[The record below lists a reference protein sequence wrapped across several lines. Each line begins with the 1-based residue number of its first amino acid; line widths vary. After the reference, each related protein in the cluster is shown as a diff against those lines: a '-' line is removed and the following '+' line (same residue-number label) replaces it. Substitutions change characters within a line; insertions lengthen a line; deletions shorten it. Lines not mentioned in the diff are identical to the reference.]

1 MDLLLTN
8 VTIFPNSAE
17 PTLLQGH
24 AVAITRHLIAAVG
37 PEAELRRA
45 FPQHPEVDG
54 GGRLL
59 MPGLI
64 NAHNHFY
71 GTFARGLALSV
82 QPQNFGEILKYLW
95 WRLDSSLDLD
105 AVYYSALLPAMLA
118 AKVGVTTII
127 DHHASPQAT
136 DGSLDR
142 IEEALTLVG
151 MRGIL
156 CYEVSDRD
164 GPDARRAGLVENAR
178 YIRKCQKAR
187 AANPAHLFD
196 GLVGLHAAFT
206 LDDETLA
213 AAADLTRQLDRG
225 VHVHVLE
232 DPIDERVC
240 REKYGAGAVE
250 RLEQHGLLG
259 PRSIAGH
266 AIHVDAA
273 GADLLAHSDTLIV
286 HNPQSNM
293 NNAVGRADIFGLLG
307 RGLTVG
313 LGTDGM
319 TPDIRAEARA
329 AYLLHRHHLRTPT
342 VGWAEIQKMLLGNN
356 PAMVERLTGQKI
368 GRIAPDYL
376 ADIILL
382 DYYPPTP
389 IDGGNFWG
397 HFLFGLVDAPVHT
410 TIING
415 RVVMHQGVVDHL
427 DEAAIAA
434 AARQSAARVWQR
446 FQA

>member
-1 MDLLLTN
+1 MDFLLKN

-17 PTLLQGH
+17 STLLHGQ
-24 AVAITRHLIAAVG
+24 AVAVTRRHITAVG
-37 PEAELRRA
+37 PESELLNTYTDY
-45 FPQHPEVDG
+45 PQIDG

-59 MPGLI
+59 MPGLV

-71 GTFARGLALSV
+71 GTFARGLALPT
-82 QPQNFGEILKYLW
+82 QPQNFGEILKLLW

-118 AKVGVTTII
+118 VKVGVTTVI
-127 DHHASPQAT
+127 DHHASPRAT

-142 IEEALTLVG
+142 IEEALTHVG
-151 MRGIL
+151 LRGIL

-164 GPDARRAGLVENAR
+164 GPAARRAGLMENAR
-178 YIRKCQKAR
+178 YIRQCRQAR
-187 AANPAHLFD
+187 RQDPDHLFD
-196 GLVGLHAAFT
+196 GMVGLHAAFT
-206 LDDETLA
+206 LDDDTLA
-213 AAADLTRQLDRG
+213 EAADLARQLERG
-225 VHVHVLE
+225 CHVHVLE

-250 RLEQHGLLG
+250 RLDRHGLLG

-266 AIHVDAA
+266 GIHLDEA
-273 GADLLAHSDTLIV
+273 GADLLAQTDTLVV

-293 NNAVGRADIFGLLG
+293 NNAVGRADIFGLMG

-319 TPDIRAEARA
+319 TADIRAEARA
-329 AYLLHRHHLRTPT
+329 GFLLHRHHLRTPT
-342 VGWAEIQKMLLGNN
+342 VGWAEFERILLQNN
-356 PAMVERLTGQKI
+356 PALVERLTGQKI
-368 GRIAPDYL
+368 GRIAPGYL

-389 IDGGNFWG
+389 LHADNFWG

-415 RVVMHQGVVDHL
+415 RIVMHQGLVDHL

-434 AARQSAARVWQR
+434 AARECARRVWQR
-446 FQA
+446 FSA